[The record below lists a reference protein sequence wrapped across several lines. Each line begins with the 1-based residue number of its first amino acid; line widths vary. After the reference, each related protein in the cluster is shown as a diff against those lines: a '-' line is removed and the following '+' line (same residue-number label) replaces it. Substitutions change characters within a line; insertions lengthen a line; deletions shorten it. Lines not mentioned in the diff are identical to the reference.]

1 MGGLSLMKVNT
12 PGELRQYKS
21 SEVAVSDWVEVTQE
35 MIDGFAES
43 TGDFQWI
50 HVDTDRAESESV
62 FGSTIAHGFLTLSL
76 LSKFLNETIDLGR
89 SKMGINYGLNRVRFT
104 APVRVNSKLRARFYL
119 EDVVDIPDGVQL
131 VWTVTIEIEGESK
144 PALVAE
150 WLTRRY
156 G

>member
-1 MGGLSLMKVNT
+1 MRVNT
-12 PGELRQYKS
+12 PGDLRQYKS

-50 HVDTDRAESESV
+50 HVDAERAESESV

-104 APVRVNSKLRARFYL
+104 APVRVDSRLRARFYL

-131 VWTVTIEIEGESK
+131 VWAVPIEIEGESK

>member
-1 MGGLSLMKVNT
+1 MKVNT

-89 SKMGINYGLNRVRFT
+89 SKMGINYGLNRARFT

>member
-1 MGGLSLMKVNT
+1 MRVNT
-12 PGELRQYKS
+12 PGDLRQYKS
-21 SEVAVSDWVEVTQE
+21 SEVAVSDWAEVTQE

-50 HVDTDRAESESV
+50 HVDADRAESESV

-104 APVRVNSKLRARFYL
+104 APVRVDSRLRARFYL

-131 VWTVTIEIEGESK
+131 VWAVTIEIEGESK

>member
-1 MGGLSLMKVNT
+1 MRVNT
-12 PGELRQYKS
+12 PGDLRQYKS

-131 VWTVTIEIEGESK
+131 AWTVTIEIEGESK

>member
-1 MGGLSLMKVNT
+1 MKVNT

-43 TGDFQWI
+43 TGDYQWI

>member
-1 MGGLSLMKVNT
+1 MRVNT
-12 PGELRQYKS
+12 PGDLRQYKS

-50 HVDTDRAESESV
+50 HVDADRAESESV

-76 LSKFLNETIDLGR
+76 LSKFLNGTIDLGR

-104 APVRVNSKLRARFYL
+104 APVRVDSRLRARFYL

-131 VWTVTIEIEGESK
+131 VWAVTIEIEGESK

>member
-1 MGGLSLMKVNT
+1 MRVNT
-12 PGELRQYKS
+12 PGDLRQYKS

-50 HVDTDRAESESV
+50 HVDIDRAESESV

-104 APVRVNSKLRARFYL
+104 APVRVDSRLRGRFYL

>member
-1 MGGLSLMKVNT
+1 MRVNT
-12 PGELRQYKS
+12 PGDLRQYKS

-50 HVDTDRAESESV
+50 HVDVERAESESV

-104 APVRVNSKLRARFYL
+104 APVRVDSRLRARFYL

-131 VWTVTIEIEGESK
+131 VWAVTIEIEGESK

>member
-1 MGGLSLMKVNT
+1 MKVNT
-12 PGELRQYKS
+12 PGDLRKFKS

-50 HVDTDRAESESV
+50 HVDADRAESESV

-104 APVRVNSKLRARFYL
+104 APVRVDSRLRARFYL

-131 VWTVTIEIEGESK
+131 VWAVTIEIEGESK

>member
-1 MGGLSLMKVNT
+1 MRVNT
-12 PGELRQYKS
+12 PGDLRQYKS

-50 HVDTDRAESESV
+50 HVDADRAESESV

-104 APVRVNSKLRARFYL
+104 APVRVNSRLRARFYL

-131 VWTVTIEIEGESK
+131 VWTVTIEIEGEGK

>member
-1 MGGLSLMKVNT
+1 MKVNT

-50 HVDTDRAESESV
+50 HVDTDRADSESV

>member
-1 MGGLSLMKVNT
+1 MKVNT

-21 SEVAVSDWVEVTQE
+21 SEVAASNWVEVTQE

-43 TGDFQWI
+43 TGDYQWI

>member
-1 MGGLSLMKVNT
+1 MKVNT

-50 HVDTDRAESESV
+50 HVDAERAESESV

>member
-1 MGGLSLMKVNT
+1 MRVNT
-12 PGELRQYKS
+12 PGDLRQYKS

-50 HVDTDRAESESV
+50 HVDADRAEAESV

-104 APVRVNSKLRARFYL
+104 APVRVDSRLRARFYL

-131 VWTVTIEIEGESK
+131 VWAVTIEIEGESK

>member
-1 MGGLSLMKVNT
+1 MRVNT
-12 PGELRQYKS
+12 PGDLRQYKS

-50 HVDTDRAESESV
+50 HVDAERAESESV

-131 VWTVTIEIEGESK
+131 AWTVTIEIEGESK

>member
-1 MGGLSLMKVNT
+1 MRVNT
-12 PGELRQYKS
+12 PGDLRQYKS

-50 HVDTDRAESESV
+50 HVDADRAESESV

-104 APVRVNSKLRARFYL
+104 APVRVDSRLRARFYL

-131 VWTVTIEIEGESK
+131 VWAVTIEIEGESK

>member
-1 MGGLSLMKVNT
+1 MRVNT
-12 PGELRQYKS
+12 PGDLRQYKS

-104 APVRVNSKLRARFYL
+104 APVRVDSRLRARFYL

>member
-1 MGGLSLMKVNT
+1 MRVNT
-12 PGELRQYKS
+12 PRDLREYQS

-50 HVDTDRAESESV
+50 HVDAERAESESV

-104 APVRVNSKLRARFYL
+104 APVRVDSRLRARFYL

-156 G
+156 N

>member
-1 MGGLSLMKVNT
+1 MRVNT
-12 PGELRQYKS
+12 PGDLRKFKS

-43 TGDFQWI
+43 TGDYQWI

>member
-1 MGGLSLMKVNT
+1 MKVNT
-12 PGELRQYKS
+12 PGDLRKFKS

-104 APVRVNSKLRARFYL
+104 APVRVDSRLRARFYL
-119 EDVVDIPDGVQL
+119 EYVVDIPDGVQL
-131 VWTVTIEIEGESK
+131 VWAVTIEIEGESK

>member
-1 MGGLSLMKVNT
+1 MRVNT
-12 PGELRQYKS
+12 PGDLRQYKS

-50 HVDTDRAESESV
+50 HVDADRAESESV

-131 VWTVTIEIEGESK
+131 VWTVTIEIEGGSK

>member
-1 MGGLSLMKVNT
+1 MKVNT
-12 PGELRQYKS
+12 PVDLRQYKS
-21 SEVAVSDWVEVTQE
+21 SEVAVSDWVEVNQE

-50 HVDTDRAESESV
+50 HVDADRAESESV

-89 SKMGINYGLNRVRFT
+89 SKMRINYGLNRVRFT
-104 APVRVNSKLRARFYL
+104 APVRVNSRLRARFYL

>member
-1 MGGLSLMKVNT
+1 MRVNT
-12 PGELRQYKS
+12 PGDLRQYKS

>member
-1 MGGLSLMKVNT
+1 MRVNT
-12 PGELRQYKS
+12 PGDLRQYKS

-50 HVDTDRAESESV
+50 HVDAHRAESESV

-104 APVRVNSKLRARFYL
+104 APVRVDSRLRARFYL

>member
-1 MGGLSLMKVNT
+1 MRVNT
-12 PGELRQYKS
+12 PGDLRQYKS

-50 HVDTDRAESESV
+50 HVDADRAESESV

-104 APVRVNSKLRARFYL
+104 APVRVDSRLRARFYL

-131 VWTVTIEIEGESK
+131 VWTVTIEIEGEGK

>member
-43 TGDFQWI
+43 TGDYQWI

>member
-1 MGGLSLMKVNT
+1 MRVNT
-12 PGELRQYKS
+12 PGDLRQYKS

-131 VWTVTIEIEGESK
+131 VWTVTIEIEGGSK

>member
-1 MGGLSLMKVNT
+1 MRVNT
-12 PGELRQYKS
+12 PGDLRQYKS

-50 HVDTDRAESESV
+50 HVDVDRAESESV

-104 APVRVNSKLRARFYL
+104 APVRVDSRLRARFYL

-131 VWTVTIEIEGESK
+131 VWAVTIEIEGESK

>member
-1 MGGLSLMKVNT
+1 MRVNT
-12 PGELRQYKS
+12 PGDLRQYKS

-50 HVDTDRAESESV
+50 HVDAGRAESESV

-104 APVRVNSKLRARFYL
+104 APVRVDSRLRARFYL

-131 VWTVTIEIEGESK
+131 VWAVTIEIEGESK